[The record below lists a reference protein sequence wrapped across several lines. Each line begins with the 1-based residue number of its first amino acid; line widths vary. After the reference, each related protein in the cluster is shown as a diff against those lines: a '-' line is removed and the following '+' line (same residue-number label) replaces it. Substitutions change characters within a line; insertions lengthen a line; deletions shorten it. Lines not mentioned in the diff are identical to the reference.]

1 MSAEGDDCWRRFLEL
16 YEKIKETSYWSDWTF
31 DTGRKMLEIIL
42 EAVGLGLIERDE
54 IEDLVKLLE
63 VCLEEHGEENL
74 DVGDGEGREDEE
86 EEEGGICLYGWWKL
100 AEDVEGKEEP
110 TSVVEEFQRTVWME
124 REDVVDDGDYDEG
137 TVEDGGGYTEEKED
151 PNKAEDL
158 EKLMEVCLEVVGGE
172 NLDVVDGEGREDGD
186 GRKYT
191 EKGEK
196 AVSCGEDD
204 EKIWLA
210 NVSEDRVI
218 KSGRFRK
225 IGH

>member
-16 YEKIKETSYWSDWTF
+16 YEKIKEPSYWSDWTF
-31 DTGRKMLEIIL
+31 DTGREMLEIIL

-100 AEDVEGKEEP
+100 AEDVEGKEES
-110 TSVVEEFQRTVWME
+110 TTVVEEFQRTVWME
-124 REDVVDDGDYDEG
+124 REDVVDDGDDDEG

-151 PNKAEDL
+151 PNKAE
-158 EKLMEVCLEVVGGE
+158 
-172 NLDVVDGEGREDGD
+172 DGEGREDGD

-196 AVSCGEDD
+196 AVSCGGED

>member
-16 YEKIKETSYWSDWTF
+16 YEKIKEPSYWSDWTF
-31 DTGRKMLEIIL
+31 DTGREMLEIIL

-54 IEDLVKLLE
+54 IEDLVKLLK

-110 TSVVEEFQRTVWME
+110 TTVVEEFQTKWME
-124 REDVVDDGDYDEG
+124 WEDVVDDGDDDEG
-137 TVEDGGGYTEEKED
+137 TVEDGRGYTEEKED
-151 PNKAEDL
+151 PNKAED
-158 EKLMEVCLEVVGGE
+158 
-172 NLDVVDGEGREDGD
+172 GEGREDGD
-186 GRKYT
+186 GRKYK

-196 AVSCGEDD
+196 AVSCGGDD

-210 NVSEDRVI
+210 NVSEDRV
-218 KSGRFRK
+218 K
-225 IGH
+225 I

>member
-54 IEDLVKLLE
+54 IEDLVKLLK
-63 VCLEEHGEENL
+63 VCLEENGEENL
-74 DVGDGEGREDEE
+74 DVGDGEGREDEQ
-86 EEEGGICLYGWWKL
+86 EEEGGIRLYGWLKL
-100 AEDVEGKEEP
+100 AEDVEWKEEP
-110 TSVVEEFQRTVWME
+110 TIVVEEFQRTVWME
-124 REDVVDDGDYDEG
+124 REDVVDDGDDDEG

-151 PNKAEDL
+151 PNKAED
-158 EKLMEVCLEVVGGE
+158 
-172 NLDVVDGEGREDGD
+172 GEGREDGD
-186 GRKYT
+186 GRKYK

-196 AVSCGEDD
+196 AVSCGGDD

>member
-1 MSAEGDDCWRRFLEL
+1 MERVGFEPETMTAEGDDCWRRFLEL
-16 YEKIKETSYWSDWTF
+16 YEKIKDPSYWSDWTF

-54 IEDLVKLLE
+54 IEDLVKLLK

-100 AEDVEGKEEP
+100 AVDVEGKEES
-110 TSVVEEFQRTVWME
+110 TTVVEESTTVVEEFQRTVWME
-124 REDVVDDGDYDEG
+124 REDVVDDGDDDEG

-151 PNKAEDL
+151 PNKAED
-158 EKLMEVCLEVVGGE
+158 
-172 NLDVVDGEGREDGD
+172 GEGREDGD
-186 GRKYT
+186 GRKYK

-196 AVSCGEDD
+196 AVSCGGDD

>member
-110 TSVVEEFQRTVWME
+110 TTVVEEFQRTVWME
-124 REDVVDDGDYDEG
+124 REDVVDDGDDDEG

-151 PNKAEDL
+151 PNKAED
-158 EKLMEVCLEVVGGE
+158 
-172 NLDVVDGEGREDGD
+172 GEGREDGD
-186 GRKYT
+186 GRKYK

-196 AVSCGEDD
+196 AVSCGGDE
-204 EKIWLA
+204 EKIWLV